1 MRGNALTLPERD
13 LVDRAVDL
21 LLSALAILGAVLC
34 LVGWYRWAT

>member
-1 MRGNALTLPERD
+1 MTQPQRD
-13 LVDRAVDL
+13 VVDRPLDL

>member
-1 MRGNALTLPERD
+1 MTARQRD
-13 LVDRAVDL
+13 VVDRPLNL